1 MKLILRFIIF
11 ECKNFPTVE
20 RNHLYVRDAA
30 LSDYFKWKIT
40 ILMGILHN
48 TTYTATSRTEDEN
61 EILFFNQFFFTKAVL
76 S

>member
-1 MKLILRFIIF
+1 
-11 ECKNFPTVE
+11 
-20 RNHLYVRDAA
+20 
-30 LSDYFKWKIT
+30 
-40 ILMGILHN
+40 MGILHN